1 MCGQRVSAVFVKY
14 MARLFAACLRSLLQ
28 LSFSSPGRA
37 HLSSPSLSFSAGGQC
52 RRMSGPEPSGAQAK
66 EHPMM
71 YSPKAQRFVPLST
84 KQVASAVWNRTVQ
97 PYSTNIMHMFAP
109 LHRLATAKACEL
121 LQDIES
127 PHLLDIGSAAGEP
140 ALSVALALPD
150 SQVVST
156 DFSGL
161 AALGGRQRAV
171 RAHANNI
178 IFQFADA
185 EDLQFDDDSFDLV
198 MCCLVRR
205 LKTRH
210 MPLQCCGV
218 EWHAQSAR

>member
-1 MCGQRVSAVFVKY
+1 MCGQRVTAVFVKC

-28 LSFSSPGRA
+28 RSFSS
-37 HLSSPSLSFSAGGQC
+37 HLTLALSFSAGRPC
-52 RRMSGPEPSGAQAK
+52 RRMSGPEPGGAQAK

-97 PYSTNIMHMFAP
+97 PYSMNIMHMFAP

-127 PHLLDIGSAAGEP
+127 PHILDIGSAAGEP

-150 SQVVST
+150 AQVVST

-161 AALGGRQRAV
+161 AALGGRQRA
-171 RAHANNI
+171 AHGGA
-178 IFQFADA
+178 
-185 EDLQFDDDSFDLV
+185 S
-198 MCCLVRR
+198 
-205 LKTRH
+205 KTRGRGYKH
-210 MPLQCCGV
+210 PV
-218 EWHAQSAR
+218 